1 MEKRLNELDE
11 AITNTPSY
19 LSKQRSQVNF
29 RIQEKSKQSEQ
40 SSKGQLKL
48 HYLRQLKQNN
58 KTSRFNEDLGSQYS
72 HVLSLGNAGKS
83 KNTISAGKSEQLK
96 DDKLSSIT
104 RSSRPKSSGYRK
116 LTSDALSK
124 FSAGIRSQTSKKNLH
139 EDVRSG

>member
-1 MEKRLNELDE
+1 M
-11 AITNTPSY
+11 
-19 LSKQRSQVNF
+19 
-29 RIQEKSKQSEQ
+29 
-40 SSKGQLKL
+40 
-48 HYLRQLKQNN
+48 
-58 KTSRFNEDLGSQYS
+58 
-72 HVLSLGNAGKS
+72 LSLGNAGKS

-96 DDKLSSIT
+96 DDKLYSIT